1 MPHKKTGFMPVFLC
15 LPRMGLLK
23 NIATGAFLLMISSA
37 FLLESV
43 VDEALPA
50 IVFGAYR
57 QQKTRLVTKTG
68 FVWWAL
74 SDSNTRPTD

>member
-1 MPHKKTGFMPVFLC
+1 MPQKNRHKAGFFVSVAQ
-15 LPRMGLLK
+15 RLLK
-23 NIATGAFLLMISSA
+23 NIAAGALLLVIFSA
-37 FLLESV
+37 FLWESV
-43 VDEALPA
+43 VGEALSA

>member
-1 MPHKKTGFMPVFLC
+1 VSAARGAIEKYSCWRSSVNDFQCFLW
-15 LPRMGLLK
+15 G
-23 NIATGAFLLMISSA
+23 
-37 FLLESV
+37 SV